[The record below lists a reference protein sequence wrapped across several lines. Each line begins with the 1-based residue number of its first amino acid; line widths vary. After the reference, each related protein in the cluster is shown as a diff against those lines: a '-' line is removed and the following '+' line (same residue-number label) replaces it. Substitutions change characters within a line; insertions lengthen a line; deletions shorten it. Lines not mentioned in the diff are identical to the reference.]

1 MPDIPNPWVAAQDAD
16 EPSRFVLDE
25 RAFMDAIEQPPVF
38 LSEPSA
44 EFMNAVQIMPIVDV
58 LAGHIR

>member
-25 RAFMDAIEQPPVF
+25 GAFMDAIEQPPVF
-38 LSEPSA
+38 LSDPRPEYLAATDLIPVLA
-44 EFMNAVQIMPIVDV
+44 V
-58 LAGHIR
+58 LAGN